1 MENCTLIADSGSTK
15 TDWILHSSKHG
26 IFEYHT
32 TGINAVRDS
41 EDAMFSVLAEQLMP
55 QLPPAA
61 HITQIFFY
69 GAGCIPPF
77 SHKLQQCLARLFPQS
92 HTEVESD
99 LMGAARALC
108 GNSPG
113 IACILGT
120 GSNSCLYDGKRI
132 TANVSPLGFILGDE
146 GSGAVL
152 GRHLL
157 GLLLKGMLPTSLKE
171 AFLDQYSLTPTDII
185 EKVYRQPQPNRFLA
199 SLVPFI
205 HSHRH
210 TEGIHRLLT
219 EQFTLFL
226 TRNVAHYGHPEM
238 PINFTG
244 SIAKIFREE
253 LQETIHAQGLKT
265 GRIIQKPIQELT
277 AFHTMQSPI
286 GE

>member
-1 MENCTLIADSGSTK
+1 MENCILIADSGSTK

-55 QLPPAA
+55 QLPPTA

-77 SHKLQQCLARLFPQS
+77 SHKLQQSLERLFPHA

-108 GNSPG
+108 GNTPG

-157 GLLLKGMLPTSLKE
+157 GLLLKDMLPESLKE
-171 AFLDQYSLTPTDII
+171 AFLAEFRLTPTDII

-210 TEGIHRLLT
+210 IEGIHRLLM

-238 PINFTG
+238 PLNFTG
-244 SIAKIFREE
+244 SIAKVFSEE
-253 LQETIHAQGLKT
+253 LQEAIHVQRMKMGCIT
-265 GRIIQKPIQELT
+265 QKPIQELA
-277 AFHTMQSPI
+277 AFHATQSPT
-286 GE
+286 GA